1 MTPPHMHTHT
11 LTFTFQ
17 FILYVCICLC
27 FQLLIID
34 SRSID
39 EYNRSHIANALSII
53 NNKIIRK
60 RLKSDKV
67 FRISF
72 HIFCCC

>member
-1 MTPPHMHTHT
+1 M
-11 LTFTFQ
+11 
-17 FILYVCICLC
+17 
-27 FQLLIID
+27 LIID